1 MVWQSAISGK
11 KRRKAADVLDAH
23 HQAAAPRKE
32 KVTAGR
38 FDCENIPFIK
48 LMPSADKGMQ
58 RASVFSCYFLLFIKP

>member
-32 KVTAGR
+32 KVTAER
-38 FDCENIPFIK
+38 SDCEDIPFIT
-48 LMPSADKGMQ
+48 LMPSAGKGTQ
-58 RASVFSCYFLLFIKP
+58 KASAFS